1 MVKYTFAMI
10 KPDAVERNLV
20 GYIISSI
27 ETIGQIVDLK
37 MMKLDKET
45 AREFYK
51 EHKDRGFFNEMIN
64 DITVSSVVLICIKG
78 DEDIVDNLRNLMG
91 DTNPEEAKL
100 GTIRKA
106 VGVNI
111 GRNSIHGSDSNTSAD
126 RELGIFFPN
135 LKK

>member
-1 MVKYTFAMI
+1 
-10 KPDAVERNLV
+10 
-20 GYIISSI
+20 
-27 ETIGQIVDLK
+27 
-37 MMKLDKET
+37 
-45 AREFYK
+45 
-51 EHKDRGFFNEMIN
+51 MIN